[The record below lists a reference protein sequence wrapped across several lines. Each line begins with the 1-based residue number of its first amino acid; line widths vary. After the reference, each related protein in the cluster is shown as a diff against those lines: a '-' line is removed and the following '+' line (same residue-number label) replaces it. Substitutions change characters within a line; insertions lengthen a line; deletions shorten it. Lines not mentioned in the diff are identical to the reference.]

1 MLSVIRDGIN
11 FAGTLS
17 FRKLFNFILIRYSFF
32 MSLLT
37 RNPLHSGMPISIS
50 VEPTTSCNLRCP
62 ECPSGLREYTRPQ
75 GSISVNEFQRVID
88 QLKGH
93 LMYLMLY
100 FQGEPLLNP
109 GFFQM
114 VSYARSKRVYTA
126 SSTNGHFLNDENARK
141 LVESGLDRLIIS
153 LDGTDQETYEKYRR
167 GGKLDEVKEGI
178 RNVVKWKKK
187 LKSSRPFLIIQF
199 LVFKHN
205 EQQIP
210 DAIKLV
216 KELGAN
222 KLELKTAQVYDY
234 RNDTML
240 IPENLKY
247 SRYIRDGDGKWK
259 LKKPIRNRCF
269 RMWSGAV
276 ITWDG
281 RVVPCCFDKNA
292 THQLGKLDDH
302 FFKEIWQSKDYD
314 NFRNQILKD
323 RSQISI
329 CCNCTE

>member
-1 MLSVIRDGIN
+1 M
-11 FAGTLS
+11 
-17 FRKLFNFILIRYSFF
+17 
-32 MSLLT
+32 
-37 RNPLHSGMPISIS
+37 
-50 VEPTTSCNLRCP
+50 
-62 ECPSGLREYTRPQ
+62 
-75 GSISVNEFQRVID
+75 
-88 QLKGH
+88 
-93 LMYLMLY
+93 
-100 FQGEPLLNP
+100 
-109 GFFQM
+109 
-114 VSYARSKRVYTA
+114 
-126 SSTNGHFLNDENARK
+126 
-141 LVESGLDRLIIS
+141 
-153 LDGTDQETYEKYRR
+153 
-167 GGKLDEVKEGI
+167 LDEVKEGI

-210 DAIKLV
+210 DAEKLV

-240 IPENLKY
+240 IPDNLKY
-247 SRYIRDGDGKWK
+247 SRYIRDRDGKWK
-259 LKKPIRNRCF
+259 LKKPVRNRCF

-292 THQLGKLDDH
+292 THQMGKLDNH
-302 FFKEIWQSKDYD
+302 FFKEIWRSKDYD
-314 NFRNQILKD
+314 NFRDQILED

>member
-1 MLSVIRDGIN
+1 
-11 FAGTLS
+11 
-17 FRKLFNFILIRYSFF
+17 
-32 MSLLT
+32 
-37 RNPLHSGMPISIS
+37 MPVSIS

-62 ECPSGLREYTRPQ
+62 ECPSGLRGFTRPQ
-75 GSISVNEFQRVID
+75 GKISVNEFQQLID
-88 QLKGH
+88 HLKAH

-114 VSYARSKRVYTA
+114 VSYARSKRLYTA

-210 DAIKLV
+210 DAKKLV
-216 KELGAN
+216 RELGAN
-222 KLELKTAQVYDY
+222 KLELKTAQVYNY

-247 SRYIRDGDGKWK
+247 ARYIRDRDGKWK

-292 THQLGKLDDH
+292 THQMGKLDNH
-302 FFKEIWQSKDYD
+302 SFKEIWRSEAYKD
-314 NFRNQILKD
+314 FRKQISED
-323 RSQISI
+323 RSQIDI
-329 CCNCTE
+329 CRNCSE